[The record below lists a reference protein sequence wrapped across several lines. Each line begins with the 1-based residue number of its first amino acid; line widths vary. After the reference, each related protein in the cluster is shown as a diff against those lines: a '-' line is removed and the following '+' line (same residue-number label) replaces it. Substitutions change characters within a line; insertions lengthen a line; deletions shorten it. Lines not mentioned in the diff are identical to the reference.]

1 MKNERRELM
10 YVVSPGLST
19 REPLHHGF
27 TPMTT
32 TCRHFLATSSLAP
45 PKASIP
51 SKVDTLTNNYCY
63 IFIFKCFAKNA
74 HSSATSSMILA
85 VGFPEPC
92 PALVSIRINTGLS
105 PL

>member
-1 MKNERRELM
+1 MKNERCELM
-10 YVVSPGLST
+10 YVVPPGLST

-63 IFIFKCFAKNA
+63 IFIFRFWL
-74 HSSATSSMILA
+74 LA
-85 VGFPEPC
+85 FLNRARPWFRFESTPDCRLCEP
-92 PALVSIRINTGLS
+92 PAVERQT
-105 PL
+105 